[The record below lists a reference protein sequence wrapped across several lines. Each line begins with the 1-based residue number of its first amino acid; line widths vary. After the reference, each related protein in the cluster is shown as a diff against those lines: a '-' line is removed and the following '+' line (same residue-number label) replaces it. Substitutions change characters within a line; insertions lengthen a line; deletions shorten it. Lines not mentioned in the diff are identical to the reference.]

1 MATAKKGDKVKVH
14 YTGSL
19 PDGTVFDS
27 SADREPLEFSLGSGM
42 VIEGF
47 EQAVLGLAP
56 GESRTTRIPPEQGYG
71 EHHAE
76 LTFQVPR
83 TQIPPD
89 ITPEL
94 GMMLSIRLEDGSTPH
109 VYISD
114 MNETEITLD
123 GNHPLAGKEL
133 IFELVLV
140 EIC

>member
-1 MATAKKGDKVKVH
+1 MAAAKKGDKVKVH

-19 PDGTVFDS
+19 TDGTVFDS
-27 SADREPLEFSLGSGM
+27 SADREPLEFTLGSGM

-47 EQAVLGLAP
+47 EQAVLGMQP
-56 GESRTTRIPPEQGYG
+56 GESRTANIPAEQAYG
-71 EHHAE
+71 QHHDE

-83 TQIPPD
+83 AQIPPD

-109 VYISD
+109 VYISEMD
-114 MNETEITLD
+114 ETAITLD

-133 IFELVLV
+133 VFELVLV